1 MRPWWFR
8 YVWPTCLWKAFPSYF
23 HLISYQTVKIKFW
36 NESMNQSCSDLL
48 PTLWTP
54 NMVIVWS
61 RAPIRMR
68 ETSRCLS
75 ARDMHR
81 FPCLQLVINVR
92 TNFFFAFFFAHLFR
106 YPKPVILVSN
116 IKGLTKSKLSPMHL
130 KIYQFQHFDRKMLI
144 IRIILGKRLVFI
156 IKYD

>member
-36 NESMNQSCSDLL
+36 NESINQSCSDLL

-68 ETSRCLS
+68 ETSRCLF
-75 ARDMHR
+75 ARDTHQ
-81 FPCLQLVINVR
+81 CTHLQLVINVR
-92 TNFFFAFFFAHLFR
+92 TNFFFAFFFAYLFC
-106 YPKPVILVSN
+106 YPKPDILVSN
-116 IKGLTKSKLSPMHL
+116 MIGLTKREPMGDRL
-130 KIYQFQHFDRKMLI
+130 KIIKFSSLI
-144 IRIILGKRLVFI
+144 AKCWLYALFLEKGW
-156 IKYD
+156 YSS